1 MNYYC
6 FTMRK
11 CCAAKTVKQVKRCI
25 DDYEHYLKKLKS
37 NDEKM
42 HIEYHYEM
50 VISANGR
57 YNVHIHAMIKT
68 PEDHVPVYQKKG
80 YSIRLELCRS
90 KMAWQSY
97 ITKGQMTKHD
107 ILTHIHDLENN
118 NPPQSDSPD
127 EFIEDAP
134 NYSELYKKKL
144 FS

>member
-11 CCAAKTVKQVKRCI
+11 CCPAKTVKQAQRCFN
-25 DDYEHYLKKLKS
+25 DYEYYLKKLKS

-50 VISANGR
+50 VIKKNS
-57 YNVHIHAMIKT
+57 YNVHVHAMIKT
-68 PEDHVPVYQKKG
+68 PEDHVPVFQKKG

-90 KMAWQSY
+90 KMAWETY
-97 ITKGQMTKHD
+97 ITKSRVTKHD

-118 NPPQSDSPD
+118 APPSPD
-127 EFIEDAP
+127 LSSEEFIEDAP
-134 NYSELYKKKL
+134 NFTTTYKKKL